1 MEQEFEL
8 RESGSKVGAL
18 PHLARVL
25 AFGVGSFAGGGGPE
39 ELLQGNPGEAQIRR
53 NGDPHSTEMWS
64 RSHAV
69 VMAPHVE
76 RLGAKTQ
83 EQVPRPFQGL
93 PSTMGSFMK
102 RLMSPGQQEET
113 SLRRPGRGP
122 VLLSTVL
129 VSLAPCIQ

>member
-1 MEQEFEL
+1 
-8 RESGSKVGAL
+8 
-18 PHLARVL
+18 
-25 AFGVGSFAGGGGPE
+25 
-39 ELLQGNPGEAQIRR
+39 
-53 NGDPHSTEMWS
+53 
-64 RSHAV
+64 
-69 VMAPHVE
+69 MAPHVE

-122 VLLSTVL
+122 VLLSTLL